1 MRIRSRS
8 GFTLIEL
15 LVVIAIIAVLIALLL
30 PAVQSAREAARRA
43 QCVNNLK
50 QIGLGMHNYHSTNA
64 TFPLGSSQGPYSPP
78 NNTTGFPAWDSWSAH
93 ALMLGYLEQ
102 QPLYNAANF
111 NFAPAWGGQF
121 GYYVNSTV
129 YQSRVGIFL
138 CPSDGNAGKTNLNS
152 YHGSIGTTT
161 YNCCNN
167 PGAVNTT
174 GAFGYA
180 RGSTTADM
188 TDGTSNTIV
197 FSEALVGNRIPGPL
211 PGNSTGNVPG
221 AGAANV
227 ADISHV
233 MGAQAMLVTD
243 NQTCYTAWL
252 AMNQNPGGGSAQGR
266 GNHWGCGAMGYTLFN
281 TVFPPNYTKWSACRM
296 DCCQQAEH
304 AHYPER
310 QQQSRRR
317 RERAAGRRQRP
328 VHQKQH
334 RLAHLVGA
342 GHRLPRRSRFEQL
355 VLSRLLNELGR
366 PSAVLVPSRAV
377 RAP

>member
-30 PAVQSAREAARRA
+30 PAVQSAREAARRS

-50 QIGLGMHNYHSTNA
+50 QIGLAMHNYHSTNS
-64 TFPLGSSQGPYSPP
+64 TFPLGSSQGPYAPP
-78 NNTTGFPAWDSWSAH
+78 NSTTGFPAWDSWSAH

-111 NFAPAWGGQF
+111 NFAPAWGGQL

-174 GAFGYA
+174 GTFGYS

-188 TDGTSNTIV
+188 TDGTSNTIA
-197 FSEALVGNRIPGPL
+197 FAEALVGNRISGPL
-211 PGNSTGNVPG
+211 PGNSTGNVGSAGG
-221 AGAANV
+221 ANLASVSSLGAN
-227 ADISHV
+227 
-233 MGAQAMLVTD
+233 AQSILQTD
-243 NQTCYTAWL
+243 NQTCYAAFMAQTS
-252 AMNQNPGGGSAQGR
+252 GGTGR

-281 TVFPPNYTKWSACRM
+281 TVYPPNYTKWSACRM
-296 DCCQQAEH
+296 DCCAQAEH
-304 AHYPER
+304 AHY
-310 QQQSRRR
+310 QS
-317 RERAAGRRQRP
+317 ANSNHAGG
-328 VHQKQH
+328 VNV
-334 RLAHLVGA
+334 LLGDGSV
-342 GHRLPRRSRFEQL
+342 RFIKG
-355 VLSRLLNELGR
+355 SIAWPTWWALGTAFLGEVVSS
-366 PSAVLVPSRAV
+366 SAY
-377 RAP
+377 